1 MLAYCMN
8 VHPGESLED
17 QSRNLE
23 VHAAAVA
30 ARFRQL
36 RPEDAAQPFGVGLR
50 FGAPAAAAF
59 VASPEARRRLRA
71 VCAEHRLA
79 PFTMNAFPYG
89 AFHDTAVK
97 EEVYRPTWSDARRV
111 QYTAD
116 AALALALL
124 MPEDVARGS
133 VSTAPLSYK
142 TFRENPE
149 PALANLVLAL
159 QAMRAVHHRTGK
171 RLVLAIEPE
180 PGCDPET
187 TAETIRAIDA
197 VRARAGDELA
207 AYLGVCLDTA
217 HLAVEFEDLAASANQ
232 FTQAGI
238 AIGKCQV
245 SAALECDDT
254 PAAREALARFAE
266 GTYLHQTV
274 AKRADG
280 ALLRFGD
287 LPEAL
292 AAPASP
298 GAVLRTH
305 FHVPLYET
313 GEPPLRSTAHALR
326 DPAFAAALAANGC
339 DQFEVETYTWNV
351 WRQCAHSA
359 TDVDDGIARELA
371 AAADIFPA
379 ACGK

>member
-59 VASPEARRRLRA
+59 VASPEARRRLRT

-97 EEVYRPTWSDARRV
+97 EEVYRPTWSDARRI

-159 QAMRAVHHRTGK
+159 QAMRTVHRSTGK

-197 VRARAGDELA
+197 VRARAGDDLA

-217 HLAVEFEDLAASANQ
+217 HLAVEFEDLAASARA
-232 FTQAGI
+232 FTRAGV
-238 AIGKCQV
+238 AIGKCQI
-245 SAALECDDT
+245 SAALECDDA
-254 PAAREALARFAE
+254 PAARQALARFAE
-266 GTYLHQTV
+266 GTYLHQTIL
-274 AKRADG
+274 KRPDG
-280 ALLRFGD
+280 SLARFGD

-292 AAPASP
+292 AAPVSP

-305 FHVPLYET
+305 FHVPLDQT
-313 GEPPLRSTAHALR
+313 GKPPLRSTAHALR
-326 DPAFAAALAANGC
+326 DPAFAAALADNGC
-339 DQFEVETYTWNV
+339 DQLEVETYTWNV

-359 TDVDDGIARELA
+359 TNVDDGIAHELA
-371 AAADIFPA
+371 AACDIFPET
-379 ACGK
+379 